1 LANQSPSAAI
11 VLVNAMWLM
20 SLVLSVTSA
29 LFATLLQQ
37 WARRYIEMPQVP
49 GLANERARVRS
60 YLFLGT
66 LEYDMFLA
74 VETVPTLLHFS
85 VFLFFSGLVIFFFTI
100 HKTVAIAVSV
110 AVGAFAVIYFT
121 LTILPYFDHKCPYR
135 TPISDLAWYP
145 WKACLSLT
153 TVCLYWV
160 VGWVHSCLIPDNLGQ
175 GEDMTQIQVKLVN
188 WLEIWEGA
196 YRKHWSRL
204 KNGFEGSI
212 IQGALDAPVDVDRDA
227 LTRLFSL
234 FALADRSEFLTFMAN
249 IPRDEIVRIMTPPFE
264 SGKIIFREPLLALIE
279 SCAVDPNAHRLD
291 ENKRKKCLT
300 VWLAAVLHIT
310 KAFFVPNQVPETEL
324 GNLLDDVLIN
334 FADSRRM
341 KAMCADADTA
351 IRFTSRTICALLA
364 KWLLQNGRLYV
375 EELRWLETVTG
386 VPRDEIPNFLDTHR
400 ILEFLV
406 FGIFPHQE
414 GDIPDQAGDVLTAHA
429 SSFVESL
436 AILTDA
442 GTQPPFDRLTFIER
456 ISDLVHLMEASDP
469 HAIFIAAE
477 LHQNFP
483 EFILAPS
490 QGPPIQP
497 AP

>member
-1 LANQSPSAAI
+1 
-11 VLVNAMWLM
+11 M

-264 SGKIIFREPLLALIE
+264 SGKIIFR
-279 SCAVDPNAHRLD
+279 
-291 ENKRKKCLT
+291 
-300 VWLAAVLHIT
+300 
-310 KAFFVPNQVPETEL
+310 
-324 GNLLDDVLIN
+324 
-334 FADSRRM
+334 RM